1 MRLSRESDRVKS
13 LRQIGLLRDLER
25 SDLEQIARI
34 SHEVER
40 QPGEVLMRQGD
51 LGTELL
57 LILDGTARV
66 EMDGRVV
73 EEAGPNR
80 VLGEM
85 ALIDSEPRSASVIAT
100 TPCALLVVPYSS
112 FWEFIARAPAI
123 QRQLL
128 ITLSRRVRSL
138 NRQLAEASGG
148 GAPSYA

>member
-13 LRQIGLLRDLER
+13 LRQIGLLRDLDRAE
-25 SDLEQIARI
+25 LEQIARI
-34 SHEVER
+34 SHVVER
-40 QPGEVLMRQGD
+40 EPGEVLMRQGD
-51 LGTELL
+51 PGTELL

-66 EMDGRVV
+66 ERDGRVV

-85 ALIDSEPRSASVIAT
+85 ALIDSEPRSASVITT
-100 TPCALLVVPYSS
+100 TPCSLLVVPYSA
-112 FWEFIARAPAI
+112 FWEFIARTPAI

-138 NRQLAEASGG
+138 NRQLAEASAGD
-148 GAPSYA
+148 APSYA